1 MPRAVEENAAKGSGN
16 VLSFGA
22 AARKDSGPVAPPRLA
37 AGICSRPLEWR
48 RFGRRSADATH
59 HTHPTQ
65 TDVVIVGAGIV
76 GSAAAHYLARQGKSV
91 ALLEKGA
98 VANEQSSRNWGWVR
112 QNGRNL
118 KELPLGILSRK
129 LWEGLEG
136 ELGEPLGWAQQG
148 NIDIATTSDELDYFR
163 RWQTG
168 ARVVGLETEILAEG
182 EVREMAPGLTGPIA
196 GGIFSATDGQADP
209 HRVAPAFS
217 RSAERLGALVR
228 ENVAVERVLVTD
240 GCVTG
245 VRTDAGDFLAPVV
258 IVAAGAWSTRLLW
271 KLGLR
276 LPQRPI
282 RNTVLAT
289 TPAPPLTRTVLWAEG
304 CAIRQDDTGRFILSG
319 GGPSDT
325 DVGLDL
331 ARFPRQFG
339 HAMLDARKRGQL
351 KLHVGRHTAA
361 DLRTAIRHTRP
372 YAHPWKYVR
381 NGEPAPNLGNA
392 WRTFD
397 TFRAL
402 FPSIDGI
409 GVERVWA
416 GQIDYTPDAV
426 PVLERLSAP
435 DGLVIATGFSGHG
448 FALGPGGGLVAAQ
461 LAMGEAPSI
470 DMRAFRLSRF
480 AEGRTHAGEL
490 HF

>member
-1 MPRAVEENAAKGSGN
+1 M
-16 VLSFGA
+16 
-22 AARKDSGPVAPPRLA
+22 ARTTPT
-37 AGICSRPLEWR
+37 
-48 RFGRRSADATH
+48 ATR
-59 HTHPTQ
+59 

-76 GSAAAHYLARQGKSV
+76 GAAAAHYLAREGKSV
-91 ALLEKGA
+91 ALLEKGT

-118 KELPLGILSRK
+118 KELPLGILSRT

-136 ELGEPLGWAQQG
+136 DLGEPLGWAQQG
-148 NIDIATTSDELDYFR
+148 NIDIASTSDELEYFR
-163 RWQTG
+163 RWQLG
-168 ARVVGLETEILAEG
+168 ARAIGLETEILSEG
-182 EVREMAPGLTGPIA
+182 EVREMAAGLTGPIA
-196 GGIFSATDGQADP
+196 GGIFSAADGQADP
-209 HRVAPAFS
+209 HRVAPAFA
-217 RSAERLGALVR
+217 RSAGRLGAFVHER
-228 ENVAVERVLVTD
+228 VAVERVLVAD
-240 GCVTG
+240 GRVTG
-245 VRTDAGDFLAPVV
+245 VRTDAGDFLAPAV
-258 IVAAGAWSTRLLW
+258 IIAAGAWSTRLLW
-271 KLGLR
+271 KLGIK

-339 HAMLDARKRGQL
+339 GAMLDARKRGQL
-351 KLHVGRHTAA
+351 KLHAGRHTAA
-361 DLRTAIRHTRP
+361 DLRTGVRHTAR
-372 YAHPWKYVR
+372 YEHPWKYVR
-381 NGEPAPNLGNA
+381 NDEPVPNLGNA

-416 GQIDYTPDAV
+416 GHIDYTPDAV
-426 PVLERLSAP
+426 PVLERLSQP
-435 DGLVIATGFSGHG
+435 EGLVIATGFSGHG
-448 FALGPGGGLVAAQ
+448 FALGPGGGRVAAQ
-461 LAMGEAPSI
+461 LATGVQPSI
-470 DMRAFRLSRF
+470 DMAAFRLSRF
-480 AEGRTHAGEL
+480 AERRTHSGEL